1 MDEEQRE
8 QLFEYINSDPH
19 LLIFHTLLQGYYT
32 GQGVFTLDQF
42 IKSNYD
48 SVEEIIAEMRDTS
61 DYNSPEDLIWNKL
74 KYIIEGLNMGKI
86 RRVSILDV
94 SGLPELVLEQAMKI
108 ESPTKDDTEYFASVI
123 NDIYD
128 LKKLNDEQ
136 VEKVLKRKG
145 ARDYFMSP
153 ARHRVN
159 LETNAIAS
167 KHIGYLSSLA
177 PSRIE
182 IELTFIDY
190 VAKEV
195 HQEIEDYIISFSMDS
210 FLEKVPTYRPK
221 RYYFSKQLENFF
233 GYISKLP
240 VIDGVINIPFSALN
254 EQGFEVVKILS
265 YLETERRAK
274 VSNWLDTE
282 FWNVKFHITPITL
295 ASLLGQENK
304 PHNKVTD
311 QKLKLNLS
319 FSPKTGTM
327 QIKDQDG
334 KEYKIKVQGQ
344 VQKEVIRVIFLNPEN
359 IYEEWSL
366 YDISELLG
374 GSDDVNETAVKNAI
388 YQFNRKV
395 KLEIPQVENLFN
407 LTKHS
412 AQLNP
417 KYVSKN

>member
-344 VQKEVIRVIFLNPEN
+344 VQKGYLFK
-359 IYEEWSL
+359 S
-366 YDISELLG
+366 
-374 GSDDVNETAVKNAI
+374 
-388 YQFNRKV
+388 RKH
-395 KLEIPQVENLFN
+395 L
-407 LTKHS
+407 
-412 AQLNP
+412 
-417 KYVSKN
+417 

>member
-1 MDEEQRE
+1 
-8 QLFEYINSDPH
+8 
-19 LLIFHTLLQGYYT
+19 
-32 GQGVFTLDQF
+32 
-42 IKSNYD
+42 
-48 SVEEIIAEMRDTS
+48 
-61 DYNSPEDLIWNKL
+61 
-74 KYIIEGLNMGKI
+74 
-86 RRVSILDV
+86 
-94 SGLPELVLEQAMKI
+94 
-108 ESPTKDDTEYFASVI
+108 
-123 NDIYD
+123 
-128 LKKLNDEQ
+128 
-136 VEKVLKRKG
+136 
-145 ARDYFMSP
+145 MSP

-190 VAKEV
+190 VAKEI

-417 KYVSKN
+417 KYVSK